1 MGKIRVLPPE
11 VVERIAAGE
20 VIERP
25 ASVVKE
31 LVENSLDAGATRVE
45 VTLQRAG
52 LDLIAVRDDGEGM
65 TPEDARLALVRHA
78 TSKISKAEDLIAVQS
93 FGFRGEAL
101 PSIAAVAHLKL
112 VSAVPGAVEG
122 VQVECAG
129 GSEPEVT
136 PCAAA
141 PGTLVEVRRLFFNT
155 PARFKFLKSEHTE
168 LKHIVEVLTRLAV
181 LRPDVSFRATSDGRD
196 LFTTSGSGSRRAV
209 LELVLGRGED
219 IGWIPFEAENR
230 HFRLA
235 GWLAPPE
242 FARATRSQQVLIV
255 NGRWVKSSF
264 LALAVEAGYGPHLV
278 NSRHPVFCLEVN
290 TAPGLVDVNVHPA
303 KLEVRLSHEKE
314 LRALIQDA
322 VRRALGQKDV
332 LLKAPA
338 RMPLPASG
346 DNSGGTG
353 TFVKEESA
361 AYREEGLFSFACP
374 HAPASVGHSARPLA
388 AGTAE
393 PLPEGPPNT
402 EGALWPGFVS
412 AEYLGQALG
421 TYLVTAG
428 PDGIYLVDQH
438 AAHERVLFEK
448 LGQNLD
454 REGIPVQPLVVPQT
468 IVVTE
473 PEHAAWA
480 SRKEYW
486 NRIGLQLEEF
496 GTNTLILR
504 AVPQILPVSQALN
517 FVRDLLEETQE
528 IEGEAVWEKERRH
541 FLSLLACHA
550 AIRAGQVLSPQEATH
565 LLAELGRCRHPF
577 NCPHGRPTVI
587 CLSRR
592 ELEKRFLR
600 LLG

>member
-1 MGKIRVLPPE
+1 MGKIKVLPPE

-31 LVENSLDAGATRVE
+31 LVENALDAGATRIE
-45 VTLQRAG
+45 VTIKGAG
-52 LDLIAVRDDGEGM
+52 LDLIAVRDNGEGM
-65 TPEDARLALVRHA
+65 TPEDARMALIRHA
-78 TSKISKAEDLIAVQS
+78 TSKIRKAEDLMVVES
-93 FGFRGEAL
+93 LGFRGEAL
-101 PSIAAVAHLKL
+101 ASIAAVSHLKL

-129 GSEPEVT
+129 GSEPEVL
-136 PCAAA
+136 PCAAV

-155 PARFKFLKSEHTE
+155 PARFKFLKSEQTE

-181 LRPDVSFRATSDGRD
+181 LRPEVSFRATSDGRD
-196 LFTTSGSGSRRAV
+196 LFTTSGSGSRRTV
-209 LELVLGRGED
+209 LELVFGRGED
-219 IGWIPFEAENR
+219 VDWIALEAENG
-230 HFRLA
+230 HFRLS

-242 FARATRSQQVLIV
+242 FARATRSQQLFIV

-264 LALAVEAGYGPHLV
+264 LALAVEAGYGPYLV
-278 NSRHPVFCLEVN
+278 NGRHPVFCLEVN

-303 KLEVRLSHEKE
+303 KLEVRLSHEQE

-322 VRRALGQKDV
+322 VRRALRPRSMPFET
-332 LLKAPA
+332 PA

-346 DNSGGTG
+346 DNSARTG
-353 TFVKEESA
+353 SLIKEESA
-361 AYREEGLFSFACP
+361 AYQEKVLFSRTVSQ
-374 HAPASVGHSARPLA
+374 APVKRDHSAPTLA
-388 AGTAE
+388 ERIVE
-393 PLPEGPPNT
+393 PQPGNPPDS
-402 EGALWPGFVS
+402 GVALWPGFFS

-448 LGQNLD
+448 LADNLD
-454 REGIPVQPLVVPQT
+454 REGIPVQPLLVPQT
-468 IVVTE
+468 ITVTQL
-473 PEHAAWA
+473 EHAAWA
-480 SRKEYW
+480 LRREYW
-486 NRIGLQLEEF
+486 HRIGLQLEEF
-496 GTNTLILR
+496 GDNTLLLR
-504 AVPQILPVSQALN
+504 AVPQVLPVTQAQN
-517 FVRDLLEETQE
+517 FVRDLLEKAQ
-528 IEGEAVWEKERRH
+528 EGEEGAVWEKERKH
-541 FLSLLACHA
+541 FLALLACHA
-550 AIRAGQVLSPQEATH
+550 AVRAGQVLSHQEAAR
-565 LLAELGRCRHPF
+565 LIAELGRCRHPF

-592 ELEKRFLR
+592 ELEKRFFR

>member
-1 MGKIRVLPPE
+1 MGKIKVLPPE

-31 LVENSLDAGATRVE
+31 LIENALDAGATRVE
-45 VTLQRAG
+45 VTLERAG
-52 LDLIAVRDDGEGM
+52 LDLIAVRDNGEGM
-65 TPEDARLALVRHA
+65 TPEDARLALTRHA
-78 TSKISKAEDLIAVQS
+78 TSKISKAEDLFTVQS

-101 PSIAAVAHLKL
+101 PSIAAVARLKL

-129 GSEPEVT
+129 GSEPEVK
-136 PCAAA
+136 PCAAV
-141 PGTLVEVRRLFFNT
+141 PGTLVEVRGLFFNT
-155 PARFKFLKSEHTE
+155 PARFKFLKSEQTE

-209 LELVLGRGED
+209 LELVFGRGED
-219 IGWIPFEAENR
+219 ISWIPLEAENR

-264 LALAVEAGYGPHLV
+264 LALAVEAGYGPYLV

-303 KLEVRLSHEKE
+303 KLEVRLSHEQE
-314 LRALIQDA
+314 LRALIQDG
-322 VRRALGQKDV
+322 VRRALRPKGV
-332 LLKAPA
+332 PLETPV
-338 RMPLPASG
+338 RMPFPASG
-346 DNSGGTG
+346 DNSGRTES
-353 TFVKEESA
+353 FAKEESA
-361 AYREEGLFSFACP
+361 AYREEGLLS
-374 HAPASVGHSARPLA
+374 PAVSQATAGAGYSVPPP
-388 AGTAE
+388 AE
-393 PLPEGPPNT
+393 RSEGLLPEGPPT
-402 EGALWPGFVS
+402 TCSGLWPGFLS
-412 AEYLGQALG
+412 AKYLGQALG

-428 PDGIYLVDQH
+428 ADGIYLVDQH

-448 LGQNLD
+448 LAENLD
-454 REGIPVQPLVVPQT
+454 REGIPVQPLLVPQT
-468 IVVTE
+468 ITVTE

-480 SRKEYW
+480 LRKECW
-486 NRIGLQLEEF
+486 GRIGLQLEEF
-496 GTNTLILR
+496 GTNTLLLR

-528 IEGEAVWEKERRH
+528 KEEEAVWEKERRH
-541 FLSLLACHA
+541 FLALLACHA
-550 AIRAGQVLSPQEATH
+550 AVRAGQVLSSQEAAH
-565 LLAELGRCRHPF
+565 LIAELGRCRHPF